1 MTQVIKQFVVPDIV
15 TENLFLNS
23 FATDSKQ

>member
-1 MTQVIKQFVVPDIV
+1 MTQVIKQFVPPDTV

-23 FATDSKQ
+23 LATDSNQ

>member
-1 MTQVIKQFVVPDIV
+1 MTQVIKQFVPPDIV
-15 TENLFLNS
+15 AESLFLNS